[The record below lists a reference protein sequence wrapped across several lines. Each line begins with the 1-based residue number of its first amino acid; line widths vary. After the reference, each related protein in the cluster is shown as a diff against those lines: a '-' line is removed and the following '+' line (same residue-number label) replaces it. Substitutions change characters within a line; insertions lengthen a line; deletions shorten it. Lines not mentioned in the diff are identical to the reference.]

1 MTDSDRKNTR
11 IAPERRRPVG
21 GHPVRRPRVAGSR
34 RSEAAVTT
42 PSDAAPATPVVST
55 VAPEKSVDTAA
66 APVDTAVA
74 PVETVD
80 LAKSEVARSE
90 VAQAEV
96 AQAEPAGAGESDL
109 PDVPP
114 VVVVPGKRGP
124 IRRSVWALVAVAAI
138 LAGLIVVAAIRP
150 GVHTGNQAW
159 VDSAATGEVLDAAK
173 NGLATVLSY
182 NYETIDQDQDN
193 ARGVLTGDMR
203 EQYDVTAQATK
214 DFANQ
219 VKASATAIVDPTAI
233 TLLDGG
239 RAEIV
244 ASVTVNAVID
254 GVDQGFVV
262 TPVAAQ
268 LEQVDGQWLIS
279 QVLDR

>member
-55 VAPEKSVDTAA
+55 VGPEKSVDTAA
-66 APVDTAVA
+66 VPVETVDTAAA

-80 LAKSEVARSE
+80 LAKSE

-109 PDVPP
+109 PEVPP
-114 VVVVPGKRGP
+114 VIVVPGKRGP

>member
-1 MTDSDRKNTR
+1 MTESDRKNPR
-11 IAPERRRPVG
+11 FAPERRRPVG
-21 GHPVRRPRVAGSR
+21 GHPARRPRVAGSR
-34 RSEAAVTT
+34 RTETTVTT
-42 PSDAAPATPVVST
+42 SPVDAAPASP
-55 VAPEKSVDTAA
+55 VAPETVV
-66 APVDTAVA
+66 P
-74 PVETVD
+74 PVETKMSVEDKTVENKAVEDKAVD
-80 LAKSEVARSE
+80 LAKTGI
-90 VAQAEV
+90 AESGI
-96 AQAEPAGAGESDL
+96 AGADERAGGDEPDL
-109 PDVPP
+109 PVVPP
-114 VVVVPGKRGP
+114 VIVSRTKRGP
-124 IRRSVWALVAVAAI
+124 IRRSIWALVAVAAV
-138 LAGLIVVAAIRP
+138 LVGLIVVAAIRP

-233 TLLDGG
+233 TLLDGD